1 MDNFQLFASPW
12 WVNFLILVPFLLFI
26 YWRKHKLDIPLKM
39 LLFITVFGI
48 AFGYLENA
56 CVVYLRGATG
66 LLPGYMQSLT
76 EIQRQS
82 IGTYNQLVLQKSL
95 PTSLLIV
102 EILREVATMIMLL
115 SIPFIAVK
123 KMKERVAIFLWTF
136 AVWDIFYY
144 VFLYL
149 LVRWPEKF
157 TTMDVLFLIPQP
169 WFSQVWFPLLI
180 SFLSL
185 LAILLNLMKSK
196 KTQA

>member
-1 MDNFQLFASPW
+1 
-12 WVNFLILVPFLLFI
+12 
-26 YWRKHKLDIPLKM
+26 M

-136 AVWDIFYY
+136 AVWDIFITYFSIYLY
-144 VFLYL
+144 VGRRNLQQWTSYFSFHNPGFLKYG
-149 LVRWPEKF
+149 
-157 TTMDVLFLIPQP
+157 
-169 WFSQVWFPLLI
+169 
-180 SFLSL
+180 SL
-185 LAILLNLMKSK
+185 C
-196 KTQA
+196 